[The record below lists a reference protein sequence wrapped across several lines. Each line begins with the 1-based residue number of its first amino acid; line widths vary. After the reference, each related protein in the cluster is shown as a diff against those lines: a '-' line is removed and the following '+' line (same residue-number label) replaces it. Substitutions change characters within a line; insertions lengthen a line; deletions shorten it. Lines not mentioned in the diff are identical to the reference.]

1 MIRSY
6 TIAALENVTLWHE
19 RDISHSSTERMM
31 LPDCSVTLHFMLRE
45 MTAVV
50 QGLGVYPDN
59 MRRNMNVYGG
69 VVFSQRVLLALVSTG
84 MSREEAYRIV
94 QRNAHTAW
102 NKEGGDFRANL
113 ESDADVA
120 AHLSG
125 DALDACFSTEV
136 HQENLDVIWNRLGI

>member
-1 MIRSY
+1 MS
-6 TIAALENVTLWHE
+6 
-19 RDISHSSTERMM
+19 
-31 LPDCSVTLHFMLRE
+31 
-45 MTAVV
+45 
-50 QGLGVYPDN
+50 
-59 MRRNMNVYGG
+59 RNMNVYGG

-120 AHLSG
+120 ANLSG
-125 DALDACFSTEV
+125 DELDACFSTEV